1 MTSRVL
7 LSERRSPSHD
17 QAVSVVLNRA
27 IGPTCPWSPA
37 AGCLLGSDRRS
48 AEKWTEPGRRTFLVP
63 LAAGNGEDGAIS
75 LIDPR
80 VRAPGPPV
88 HLDEKSKGHPCRTL
102 VAVEER
108 MVLGQPNQ
116 EHGCL
121 VDEVRIEV
129 LSTPAAR
136 RRVER
141 RIGQIDVHGAQHDV
155 RLGPGDRAG
164 DGQVVGEV
172 RILDRHL
179 AKRSSSSR
187 SSSMILVSLALNSGL
202 FRRRSTASSKDLLT
216 VSFRLVPS
224 TRARASASAAR
235 SSGRRTVMF
244 FVMVSCYHATVS
256 NRRVGGALRHLEIW
270 PWSSTRWPVGKNGDT
285 DVLSPFAP

>member
-80 VRAPGPPV
+80 VRAPGPSV

-108 MVLGQPNQ
+108 MVLGQPDQ

-121 VDEVRIEV
+121 VDEVRIDRSP
-129 LSTPAAR
+129 LHPSCPPARGAPNRPDRCSWCPTR
-136 RRVER
+136 R
-141 RIGQIDVHGAQHDV
+141 Q
-155 RLGPGDRAG
+155 
-164 DGQVVGEV
+164 
-172 RILDRHL
+172 
-179 AKRSSSSR
+179 
-187 SSSMILVSLALNSGL
+187 
-202 FRRRSTASSKDLLT
+202 
-216 VSFRLVPS
+216 
-224 TRARASASAAR
+224 AR
-235 SSGRRTVMF
+235 SR
-244 FVMVSCYHATVS
+244 
-256 NRRVGGALRHLEIW
+256 
-270 PWSSTRWPVGKNGDT
+270 
-285 DVLSPFAP
+285 